1 MQLAPKRNAL
11 SQFFFLNSLTL
22 DSILNIWEKKLTL
35 MVDIF
40 WNLRTLKDVV
50 I

>member
-11 SQFFFLNSLTL
+11 SQFFLNSVTL
-22 DSILNIWEKKLTL
+22 DSILNICKKKMTL
-35 MVDIF
+35 IADIF
-40 WNLRTLKDVV
+40 WNLRTLKEMV